1 MSELAQPSCQQPRGT
16 GVPGARR
23 PRAAGALAA
32 ALRSAAP
39 LLLAASLGL
48 GATAAR
54 AEAAP
59 LHVAW
64 KRDGAVQWRQLA
76 DDGKERPAPAATQT
90 PLGSLWKLFVYAYAV
105 DRDLPTPDYTCTGG
119 SAARRKEE
127 LYCCTTGG
135 RIERD
140 AALVRSCGL
149 FFEPER
155 LGISAADWRR
165 FWAPRLPAPSHWLA
179 DLGRLR
185 PATRVPVASL
195 LDALESV
202 PAPARDV
209 AQRALLGV
217 VLEGAGR
224 GTVGHFGASL
234 GAKTFTWTDR
244 ERPDTYFG
252 GAAGWLQDGTP
263 VWFASRGSSAQVLQ
277 QWAPLIARTLPVA
290 NLEAAANAT
299 ATTSATGATG
309 APQRN
314 DATGVSTG
322 SGQCVVVEFFDRYP
336 LLAVSPAPETGG
348 QTLAAAETASAP
360 EPDSLPPARP
370 GALHGPFR
378 VDFANGNTLTLRAG
392 GDVILQQTGGAPRLT
407 GRFDIDT
414 YVARVLDR
422 EADPRQ
428 TEAAKALAIAART
441 YLLQNARSEGGCLRI
456 ADSSNTQRVS
466 PNPPSATALA
476 LARWTRGLILR
487 DVAVRYHRDTGGTNV
502 LGWSSAVEAGRK
514 GALFDEILAAA
525 YPGAPLGNLDG
536 ASDCQR
542 LPAAETW
549 LASRAP
555 AWRRRLAATP
565 GFEMP
570 AAPLTVCQIEFGHPR
585 ADTARGRLFVRGLR
599 DAEDR
604 ISLAH
609 EFLHVAFRFHPDG
622 QNEAFV
628 EALARQIAEE
638 R

>member
-1 MSELAQPSCQQPRGT
+1 MSELVQPSCQQRRWPDAPGSRG
-16 GVPGARR
+16 

-32 ALRSAAP
+32 ALRRAAP
-39 LLLAASLGL
+39 LLLAVNLGL
-48 GATAAR
+48 GATSAR

-59 LHVAW
+59 LQVAW

-76 DDGKERPAPAATQT
+76 DDGTERSAPAATQT

-155 LGISAADWRR
+155 LGITAADWRR
-165 FWAPRLPAPSHWLA
+165 FWTPRLPAQSLWLA

-202 PAPARDV
+202 PAPTRDV
-209 AQRALLGV
+209 AMRALLGV

-224 GTVGHFGASL
+224 GTVSHFGASL
-234 GAKTFTWTDR
+234 GAKTFTWTAR

-290 NLEAAANAT
+290 NLDAA
-299 ATTSATGATG
+299 SV
-309 APQRN
+309 PQRN
-314 DATGVSTG
+314 EAIGVSTG
-322 SGQCVVVEFFDRYP
+322 SNQCVVVEFFDRYP
-336 LLAVSPAPETGG
+336 LLAVSPAPETAG
-348 QTLAAAETASAP
+348 QTPAAVETATPESGSLPAAP
-360 EPDSLPPARP
+360 PGIPAPPARH
-370 GALHGPFR
+370 GALHGAFR
-378 VDFANGNTLTLRAG
+378 VDFANGNTLALRAR
-392 GDVILQQTGGAPRLT
+392 GDVFLQQTGGAPRLT
-407 GRFDIDT
+407 GRLDIDT

-441 YLLQNARSEGGCLRI
+441 YLLQNARSEGGCLHI

-502 LGWSSAVEAGRK
+502 LAWSSAVEAGRK
-514 GALFDEILAAA
+514 GALFDDILAAA
-525 YPGAPLGNLDG
+525 YPGATLGNLDG
-536 ASDCQR
+536 LSDCQR

-549 LASRAP
+549 LASRAT

-585 ADTARGRLFVRGLR
+585 ADTARGRLFVRGLL

-604 ISLAH
+604 ITLAH